1 MSRQEFLR
9 KLVHIACGAFAFLL
23 RDLTLLQA
31 VALAVAAFVFNWQ
44 ILPRMGGRGLWREA
58 DKTRGYPAGILL
70 YPLAVLGLI
79 IYFRN
84 APWMAAGLWGILA
97 FGDGMASLVGSAV
110 RGPRLPW
117 NRHKGWAG
125 SIAFVAFG
133 TLGSAALMAYV
144 ARLPLHPLS
153 WHVPRTLA
161 VAFALAL
168 VCAIVESLPTRL
180 DDNFT
185 VPLVGAL
192 VLPLL
197 AQADGRQLVVDPG
210 LGDRALIGLLLNGVI
225 AVLALGARSV
235 DRWGAVSAIAI
246 GVVVTAGL
254 GVDALAIMVAFF
266 VVGSVV
272 TRIGYSTK
280 AARGIAQEKGG
291 ARGARHAWANG
302 AVPAFLAAMA
312 ALSPP
317 LLRDLLVLAYA
328 ASVATAAADTCSS
341 EVGKAFGRRTFL
353 ITSGRP
359 VPPGTEG
366 AISLE
371 GTLGGFLGALAV
383 ASVGA
388 VLGLYSGSA
397 AVLVAFAGL
406 LGCLAESLIGA
417 FTEGGE
423 VMGNDL
429 LNAANTAMGA
439 VFVVLL
445 ARSFGLAG
453 SPAP

>member
-1 MSRQEFLR
+1 
-9 KLVHIACGAFAFLL
+9 
-23 RDLTLLQA
+23 
-31 VALAVAAFVFNWQ
+31 
-44 ILPRMGGRGLWREA
+44 
-58 DKTRGYPAGILL
+58 
-70 YPLAVLGLI
+70 
-79 IYFRN
+79 
-84 APWMAAGLWGILA
+84 
-97 FGDGMASLVGSAV
+97 
-110 RGPRLPW
+110 
-117 NRHKGWAG
+117 
-125 SIAFVAFG
+125 
-133 TLGSAALMAYV
+133 
-144 ARLPLHPLS
+144 
-153 WHVPRTLA
+153 
-161 VAFALAL
+161 
-168 VCAIVESLPTRL
+168 
-180 DDNFT
+180 
-185 VPLVGAL
+185 LVGAL

-254 GVDALAIMVAFF
+254 GVNALAIMVAFF

-272 TRIGYSTK
+272 TRIGYPTK

>member
-1 MSRQEFLR
+1 VS
-9 KLVHIACGAFAFLL
+9 AFL
-23 RDLTLLQA
+23 
-31 VALAVAAFVFNWQ
+31 FNWLV
-44 ILPRMGGRGLWREA
+44 LPRIGGRGLWREA
-58 DKTRGYPAGILL
+58 DRTRGYPTGILL
-70 YPLAVLGLI
+70 YPLAVLALI
-79 IYFRN
+79 LYFRD

-117 NRHKGWAG
+117 NPEKGWAG
-125 SIAFVAFG
+125 SIAFVVFG
-133 TLGSAALMAYV
+133 SLGAAVLMAYTS
-144 ARLPLHPLS
+144 RLPLDPRA

-161 VAFALAL
+161 VAIALA
-168 VCAIVESLPTRL
+168 VITAIVESLPTRL

-192 VLPLL
+192 TLPLL
-197 AQADGRQLVVDPG
+197 AQADWQQLVVDPG
-210 LGDRALIGLLLNGVI
+210 VGDRALIGLMINGVV
-225 AVLALGARSV
+225 AVLALGAGSIDRS
-235 DRWGAVSAIAI
+235 GAVSAIVI
-246 GVVVTAGL
+246 GVLITAGL
-254 GVDALAIMVAFF
+254 GVNALAIMVAFF

-272 TRIGYSTK
+272 TRIGYATK
-280 AARGIAQEKGG
+280 EARGIAQEKGG

-302 AVPAFLAAMA
+302 AVPAFLASMA
-312 ALSPP
+312 ALCPP

-353 ITSGRP
+353 ITTFRP

-388 VLGLYSGSA
+388 VLDVYSWGA
-397 AVLVAFAGL
+397 AFVVAFAGL

-423 VMGNDL
+423 GGQVMGNDL
-429 LNAANTAMGA
+429 LNAANTAIGA
-439 VFVVLL
+439 VFVVVL
-445 ARSFGLAG
+445 ARTFGFAG
-453 SPAP
+453 SALP